1 MIKDIV
7 SSHVIKII
15 VLSRSVE
22 EEDASISD
30 VIIVIQGTKVLLG
43 CKNLTNACLSLM
55 GCIYSLNLSY
65 PPKLRNTFEVFQ
77 KIFLGLDALQFS
89 PKVNSLH
96 RKLLM

>member
-7 SSHVIKII
+7 SSHAIKII

-30 VIIVIQGTKVLLG
+30 VIIVVQGTEVLLG
-43 CKNLTNACLSLM
+43 CKNLANACLSLM

-77 KIFLGLDALQFS
+77 KIFLGLDALTFS